1 MAVFRFQFDF
11 VNAEQIFAVFCEDI
25 FGFSN
30 FQHNL
35 KICKSL
41 SSLKLSWYERNQVFS
56 FLIIV
61 LAARSLVKINIF
73 YCLFLQGYHWNV
85 FFFFAPPT
93 PNVFAIEFHDKS
105 LSGGIQL
112 CHLLL
117 AGSITNLLLQ
127 ITLLLWL
134 INRVFCRYI
143 LAVHKTM
150 YTTRNWHI
158 HLLNLIDQNC

>member
-1 MAVFRFQFDF
+1 MLNKYLLYF
-11 VNAEQIFAVFCEDI
+11 VRIFL
-25 FGFSN
+25 G
-30 FQHNL
+30 
-35 KICKSL
+35 
-41 SSLKLSWYERNQVFS
+41 
-56 FLIIV
+56 FLISSTIWRYASPYP
-61 LAARSLVKINIF
+61 LWSCLGMNETKFFLIWL
-73 YCLFLQGYHWNV
+73 LFLLQDPWSKLIFLIVCFYKDITGMC
-85 FFFFAPPT
+85 FFFAPPT
-93 PNVFAIEFHDKS
+93 SPNVFAIEFHDKS

-112 CHLLL
+112 RHLLL